1 MCTGAWLKH
10 VFDPELEWLNMT
22 SILKAFEYQHVYIYI
37 CEVYMISIDIVLIN
51 IIIDNLY
58 DILVRF
64 CFYGLFLKAPYEGN
78 TLLCKKFAKL
88 QQTKTDC
95 LCTNGHLCTLS
106 RGLAWACAIGFGAS
120 ASGCFD
126 QYLQRMAWKPSLGG
140 RCWVCFSGCRW
151 MKTENKGKCDWW
163 GSTLILN
170 Q

>member
-1 MCTGAWLKH
+1 M
-10 VFDPELEWLNMT
+10 FDPELEWLNMT
-22 SILKAFEYQHVYIYI
+22 SILKAFEYQHVYIYV
-37 CEVYMISIDIVLIN
+37 CEVFMISIDIVLIN

-106 RGLAWACAIGFGAS
+106 RGLA
-120 ASGCFD
+120 
-126 QYLQRMAWKPSLGG
+126 
-140 RCWVCFSGCRW
+140 
-151 MKTENKGKCDWW
+151 
-163 GSTLILN
+163 
-170 Q
+170 